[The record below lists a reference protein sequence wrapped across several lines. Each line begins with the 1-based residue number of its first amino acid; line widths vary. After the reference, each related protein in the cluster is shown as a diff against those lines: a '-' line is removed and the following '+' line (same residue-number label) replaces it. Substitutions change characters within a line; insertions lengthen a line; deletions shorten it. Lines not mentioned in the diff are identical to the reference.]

1 MVDSLIRPGRS
12 RHPRPA
18 RHGLRVTDAGAF
30 GVRARVL
37 VVDDEPSI
45 CKALEIAL
53 RRAGFDAVATQCGEA
68 ALSKLSK
75 EHFDALLLDLR
86 IPDMRGD
93 VLFELAIAHQPHLR
107 TQTLFMTG
115 DITDHAQ
122 ELIEACHCPFLLKPF
137 NLADIFD
144 TLHAMTPSVR
154 HASA

>member
-1 MVDSLIRPGRS
+1 MMESPTYGNRP
-12 RHPRPA
+12 
-18 RHGLRVTDAGAF
+18 
-30 GVRARVL
+30 RVL
-37 VVDDEPSI
+37 IVDDEPSI

-53 RRAGFDAVATQCGEA
+53 GRAGFEAIATRCGEA
-68 ALSKLSK
+68 AITKLST

-93 VLFELAIAHQPHLR
+93 VLFELAVAHQPHLR
-107 TQTLFMTG
+107 AQTLFITG

-122 ELIEACHCPFLLKPF
+122 ELIEACGCPFLLKPF

-144 TLHAMTPSVR
+144 TLHAMTPRVH

>member
-1 MVDSLIRPGRS
+1 MDS
-12 RHPRPA
+12 
-18 RHGLRVTDAGAF
+18 GAF
-30 GVRARVL
+30 GMRPRVL

-53 RRAGFDAVATQCGEA
+53 QRAGFDAVATRCGEA
-68 ALSKLSK
+68 AISKLST

-93 VLFELAIAHQPHLR
+93 VLFQIAVAHQPHLR
-107 TQTLFMTG
+107 NQTLFMTG

-144 TLHAMTPSVR
+144 TLHAMTPGVR

>member
-1 MVDSLIRPGRS
+1 MREHDASSGSGSRRPKGQS
-12 RHPRPA
+12 MM
-18 RHGLRVTDAGAF
+18 DAKPYGNLP
-30 GVRARVL
+30 RVL
-37 VVDDEPSI
+37 IVDDEPSI

-68 ALSKLSK
+68 AITKLSA

-93 VLFELAIAHQPHLR
+93 VLFEIAIGHQPHLR
-107 TQTLFMTG
+107 TQTLFITG

-122 ELIEACHCPFLLKPF
+122 ELIEACRCPFLLKPF

-144 TLHAMTPSVR
+144 TLHAMTPRVH

>member
-1 MVDSLIRPGRS
+1 MDDRRHPSGGRRS
-12 RHPRPA
+12 RPQGPAMISYGARP
-18 RHGLRVTDAGAF
+18 
-30 GVRARVL
+30 RVL

-53 RRAGFDAVATQCGEA
+53 ARAGFEAVATHCGEA
-68 ALSKLSK
+68 AVTKLRT
-75 EHFDALLLDLR
+75 EHYDALLVDLR

-93 VLFELAIAHQPHLR
+93 VLFEIAIAHQPHLR
-107 TQTLFMTG
+107 GQTLFITG

-122 ELIEACHCPFLLKPF
+122 ELIEACGCPFLLKPF

-144 TLHAMTPSVR
+144 TLHAMIPKVH